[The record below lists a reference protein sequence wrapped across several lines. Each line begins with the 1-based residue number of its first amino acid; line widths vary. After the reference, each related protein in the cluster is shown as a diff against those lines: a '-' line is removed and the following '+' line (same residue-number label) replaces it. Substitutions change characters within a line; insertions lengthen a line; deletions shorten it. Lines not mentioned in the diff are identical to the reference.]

1 MPKISNICTPTNM
14 SLETPKAPLTDAP
27 PATDV
32 SPLTDAPP
40 ATDVSPA
47 TDAPLAL
54 PATDVSPATDAP
66 PATDVSPATDAPP
79 ATDVLPATDAPPATD
94 VSPATDAPPA
104 TDVSPATDAPLAL
117 PATDVS
123 SAPPAIDAAHE
134 TPKAPLT
141 DAAHET
147 LHKRAIE
154 ATEAARRATE
164 AALKADAEC
173 KAAIAAYR
181 QTLPGILTAFTADT
195 TDGKTSLPLSDLVQ
209 LAISETSALEV
220 KTECMHIILQRND
233 DACNKIIDLE
243 RVNRGLFTKLAEAKA
258 KSAELTQQVDDITI
272 RFFAEDSGKS
282 SSKKKPKGAPA
293 TAPPATAPPATAP
306 SATAP
311 TPLKNS
317 VATSTDLPFVKPDK
331 TPVSNE
337 EKEVPQAIFIANMKD
352 AVQKKIN
359 ATRKLEEKADQLKD
373 TVKHADTANRQYEPT
388 DISDKACKSRANLAC
403 MQDALGK
410 ITRDIAEHKKRT
422 AAMEQCL
429 KCVLTS
435 KNHED
440 ICQAINNFIVHEKS
454 VETTTLSASVSA
466 ADIVKYPTPSEAAN
480 LMKTTPSPQHATPSS
495 TSKPPDAW
503 TLMLDNV
510 RLSQSI
516 ETDDRGVKVGFEIP
530 LPFANPP
537 RKHWDWGY
545 TTRDDIDPVSGAPVT
560 DTMNHFLIA
569 MANNNTLLNAALIDS
584 RIIKEGYHSGAGS
597 PTNIKWKLL
606 GCFNNNKK
614 RRLIIIACALQLP

>member
-1 MPKISNICTPTNM
+1 
-14 SLETPKAPLTDAP
+14 L
-27 PATDV
+27 
-32 SPLTDAPP
+32 
-40 ATDVSPA
+40 
-47 TDAPLAL
+47 
-54 PATDVSPATDAP
+54 
-66 PATDVSPATDAPP
+66 
-79 ATDVLPATDAPPATD
+79 
-94 VSPATDAPPA
+94 PA

-123 SAPPAIDAAHE
+123 SAPPA
-134 TPKAPLT
+134 TG
-141 DAAHET
+141 AAHET

-154 ATEAARRATE
+154 ATEAARQATE
-164 AALKADAEC
+164 AALKADADC
-173 KAAIAAYR
+173 KAAIAEYR
-181 QTLPGILTAFTADT
+181 QSLPGILAAFTADIT
-195 TDGKTSLPLSDLVQ
+195 AGKTLLPLSDLVK

-233 DACNKIIDLE
+233 DACDKITDLE
-243 RVNRGLFTKLAEAKA
+243 KVNRGLFTKLAKANAESAK
-258 KSAELTQQVDDITI
+258 LIQQVDDITI
-272 RFFAEDSGKS
+272 RFFGEDSGKS
-282 SSKKKPKGAPA
+282 SSKKKPKGA
-293 TAPPATAPPATAP
+293 PATAP

-317 VATSTDLPFVKPDK
+317 VATSTDPPFVKPDK

-337 EKEVPQAIFIANMKD
+337 KKEVLQPIFIANMSN
-352 AVQKKIN
+352 AVQNKSN
-359 ATRKLEEKADQLKD
+359 AMRKLEEKADQLKD
-373 TVKHADTANRQYEPT
+373 TVKQADAATRQYEST

-403 MQDALGK
+403 MQEALGK
-410 ITRDIAEHKKRT
+410 ITRDIAAHKKGT

-530 LPFANPP
+530 LSFANPP

-545 TTRDDIDPVSGAPVT
+545 TTRGDIDPVSGAPVT

-569 MANNNTLLNAALIDS
+569 MANNNTLLNAALIAS
-584 RIIKEGYHSGAGS
+584 RIIKEGCHSGAGS

-606 GCFNNNKK
+606 GCFNNKK